1 MIKLFKQMRRKE
13 ALMALLCAV
22 LVVGQ
27 VWFELRL
34 PDYMTQLTTL
44 IKTPGSTSGDIWN
57 VGVQMLLVTLGS
69 AVLSIGCGFLAA
81 KCASGFSFTVREK
94 LFHHVMAC
102 GSEEMQGFSVPSL
115 ITRTTNDITQIQM
128 IVAMGLQMMIK
139 APIMAVWAV
148 IKILGKSWELSAVTA
163 AFVVVL
169 CGTVLAIMASCLPRF
184 RLVQKT
190 TDQINRVARE
200 NLTGINVVHA
210 FNAEDYQNQ
219 KFDGPSKKML
229 GLQLKNQ
236 RLFSLLLPVMTLGMN
251 GLALAIYWVGAAL
264 VEAIS
269 VADMA
274 ARLTMFTN
282 VIVFSTYATYVVM
295 SFMMLVMIFMLYP
308 QAQVSAERIN
318 EVLETVP
325 HITEGTQDAA
335 PEQGTLEF
343 RDVSF
348 RYPNAKEDE
357 LEHISFKVG
366 RGQTLAIIGA
376 TGSGKTTLVGLI
388 PRFYDATDGEVLIDG
403 VNVKDYTFDA
413 LYDRLGYVTQK
424 AVLFAGTVQDNVFF
438 GESTVPETDE
448 ALSDALSLSQA
459 AEFVGKYP
467 EGAEHPIAQLG
478 RNVSGG
484 QKQRL
489 SIARALARK
498 PEILVFDDSFSAL
511 DYRTDAALREG
522 LAKELP
528 DTTKVIVAQRIS
540 TIRHADQILVL
551 DRGLAVGLGTHDEL
565 MRSCDVYR
573 EIALSQLSAAELA
586 EGGKTE

>member
-13 ALMALLCAV
+13 ALMALLCAA

-366 RGQTLAIIGA
+366 RGQTLAVIGA

-424 AVLFAGTVQDNVFF
+424 AVLFAGTVRDNVFF
-438 GESTVPETDE
+438 GESTVPETE
-448 ALSDALSLSQA
+448 ETLNEALSLSQA